1 MAANHGSLRKAL
13 YRLSVFERNIL
24 RKIFGTTKEDN
35 GNWRIK
41 TNDELNNLI
50 RNKNI
55 SNYNMTQTLSCSG
68 HVHRRTNDGMVKK
81 TIQVE
86 TDIYKFGGKTRH
98 EMGK

>member
-1 MAANHGSLRKAL
+1 MILG
-13 YRLSVFERNIL
+13 RL
-24 RKIFGTTKEDN
+24 FGPTTDAD
-35 GNWRIK
+35 GTWRIK

-55 SNYNMTQTLSCSG
+55 SNYNMTQRLSWSG

-86 TDIYKFGGKTRH
+86 TDIYKFGGKSRH
-98 EMGK
+98 EMGKYHKRLNYENI